1 MFQIDPYSIRPKR
14 DWAIIRQ
21 DRRKSVLSSGII
33 LPTETNAEKLH
44 EGSGIIIRLGIGP
57 KALGSELKEG
67 DRVVYR
73 TYLRHAVP
81 IDFEQYWPAGSEG
94 PEKMEFFFMDVT
106 DIAAVIDP
114 DVEVGALSE
123 KKS

>member
-1 MFQIDPYSIRPKR
+1 MFKHDPYSIRPKR

-21 DRRKSVLSSGII
+21 DQRKSVLSSGII
-33 LPTETNAEKLH
+33 LAEETNAEKLH
-44 EGSGIIIRLGIGP
+44 EGSGIIIRLGEGVKS
-57 KALGSELKEG
+57 KACGLKQG

-81 IDFEQYWPAGSEG
+81 IETDQKWMDGTR
-94 PEKMEFFFMDVT
+94 MEYFFMDVS
-106 DIAAVIDP
+106 DIVAVIDP

-123 KKS
+123 RKP